1 MAHIR
6 CCMVSSRAYAGWVQ
20 GAHRC
25 DMKLLVF
32 QRAGS
37 VSRSMSPVGVGESTY
52 GLVRTKIVRLQDS
65 RLCLQEL
72 TDQK

>member
-25 DMKLLVF
+25 NVKLVLF
-32 QRAGS
+32 QPAGS
-37 VSRSMSPVGVGESTY
+37 VSRSMSPVGVGESIY
-52 GLVRTKIVRLQDS
+52 GLLRTKIVRLEDS